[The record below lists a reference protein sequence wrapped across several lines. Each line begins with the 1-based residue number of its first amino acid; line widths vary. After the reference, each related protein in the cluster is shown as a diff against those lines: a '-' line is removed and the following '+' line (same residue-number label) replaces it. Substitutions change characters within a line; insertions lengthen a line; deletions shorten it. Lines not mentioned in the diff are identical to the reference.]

1 MTVEDWLRAAL
12 ADAERRELPALKPI
26 LEGLARSTEALR
38 EAEGTIALANHHRDE
53 PDADR

>member
-26 LEGLARSTEALR
+26 LEALARSTAALR
-38 EAEGTIALANHHRDE
+38 EAERTIAPANRHHGE
-53 PDADR
+53 ADADR